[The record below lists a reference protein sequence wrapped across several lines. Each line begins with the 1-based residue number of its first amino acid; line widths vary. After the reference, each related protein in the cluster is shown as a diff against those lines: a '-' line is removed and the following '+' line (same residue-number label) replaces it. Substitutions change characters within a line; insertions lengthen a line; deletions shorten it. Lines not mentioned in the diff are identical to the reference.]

1 MIFQEIESRFSILDD
16 IPASIYTELVT
27 HTHGELIPRVTAIL
41 HWRESML
48 AGELPIESKLIWPE
62 KSIKRTILMRL
73 ETLDIVQYCKNQETL
88 TDNIVRDILE
98 GISSAEEYYS
108 HKTDGFIDKLAQRQK
123 INHKNSS
130 FKDEEGLAD
139 HVQSN
144 DPEQQ
149 ETTSQKKP
157 QSTPKSKQ
165 QNTGQQTATES
176 SNNTTNSNVVSNHQL
191 GNSAI
196 PEPDNHL
203 KTESPSSQN
212 EKNIAIDH
220 LATEQLEQNWQ
231 ELAAS
236 WHELSSTYSEFN
248 TLLGQGW
255 DLSQGILAAEG
266 WRDIIRYR
274 KLIKQLPELTQLIS
288 TLGRLREVVGEQQL
302 SSLTEQVF
310 NPILRQTTDERETW
324 TDKASMET
332 GGIVLSDD
340 LSRILPSELALL
352 GHPKLKMLWYAKRA
366 ERKLL
371 TYCHCGLLP
380 DPTLVDKQVEI
391 EGPPQQEQSS
401 QAFGPIIICLDT
413 SASMQGE
420 PENIAKALTLEAL
433 RIAFNEQR
441 PCFIYAF
448 GGEKQ
453 VLEHDLDLT
462 QGGLIKLLAFL
473 KQSFH
478 GGTDVIH
485 PLLLALDK
493 QKKHDWKNADI
504 LLISDGRFP
513 VQAHLFNKVVKLKK
527 HQSLRL
533 HGLSLGNWNSTAM
546 SQLCDPMHNY
556 NQWNLNSN

>member
-1 MIFQEIESRFSILDD
+1 MFFQEIESRFSILND

-27 HTHGELIPRVTAIL
+27 HTHGELIPRVTAIMY
-41 HWRESML
+41 WRECML
-48 AGELPIESKLIWPE
+48 VGELPIESKLIWPE
-62 KSIKRTILMRL
+62 NSIKRTILMRL
-73 ETLDIVQYCKNQETL
+73 ETLDIVQYCRNQETL
-88 TDNIVRDILE
+88 TDNILKDILE

-108 HKTDGFIDKLAQRQK
+108 HKTDGFIDKLAQRQN

-130 FKDEEGLAD
+130 FKDQEGLAD

-144 DPEQQ
+144 TPEQQ
-149 ETTSQKKP
+149 QTTNQKQSQTTTQTKQP
-157 QSTPKSKQ
+157 QTDQ
-165 QNTGQQTATES
+165 RANNES
-176 SNNTTNSNVVSNHQL
+176 SINTANSDETNNQVNTALT
-191 GNSAI
+191 
-196 PEPDNHL
+196 
-203 KTESPSSQN
+203 PSQY
-212 EKNIAIDH
+212 EKEVAVIH
-220 LATEQLEQNWQ
+220 EATEQLEKNWQ

-236 WHELSSTYSEFN
+236 WHQLSSTYSEFN
-248 TLLGQGW
+248 TLLGKGW
-255 DLSQGILAAEG
+255 DLSQGLLAAEG

-274 KLIKQLPELTQLIS
+274 KLIKQLPELTQLIA
-288 TLGRLREVVGEQQL
+288 TLGRLREIVGEQQL
-302 SSLTEQVF
+302 SSISEQVF
-310 NPILRQTTDERETW
+310 NPILRQIHEPRETW

-340 LSRILPSELALL
+340 LSRILPSELVLL

-380 DPTLVDKQVEI
+380 DPMLVDKEVEI
-391 EGPPQQEQSS
+391 EGDLQHQQSS
-401 QAFGPIIICLDT
+401 QAYGPIIICLDT

-420 PENIAKALTLEAL
+420 PENIAKALTLEGL
-433 RIAFNEQR
+433 RIAFKEQR
-441 PCFIYAF
+441 PCYIYAF

-485 PLLLALDK
+485 PLLLALEK
-493 QKKHDWKNADI
+493 QKKHDWKSADI

-513 VQAHLFNKVVKLKK
+513 VQPHLFDKVVALKK
-527 HQSLRL
+527 QQQLRL
-533 HGLSLGNWNSTAM
+533 HGLSLGNWKSSAM
-546 SQLCDPMHNY
+546 SQLCDPMHYY
-556 NQWNLNSN
+556 NQWYLNRD